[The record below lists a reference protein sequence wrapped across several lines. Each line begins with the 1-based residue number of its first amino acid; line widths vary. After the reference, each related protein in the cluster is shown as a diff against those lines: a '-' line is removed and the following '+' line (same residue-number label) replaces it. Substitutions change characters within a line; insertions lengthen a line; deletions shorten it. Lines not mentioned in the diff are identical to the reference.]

1 LTDERRSRRAAVAS
15 ALLGVVLLGAG
26 RSRRRA
32 PRASGGLDLH
42 DTSAPAP
49 VAPDL
54 APAPTPVAAPAQP
67 VARPAPPWQ
76 RRRSALAGC
85 VLIVVLIVGALLGGR
100 LTRTSAG
107 AHASRTTSLHAG
119 IAYGDELA
127 YMSSGQLSQALDDA
141 RAIGA
146 HWVRADLSWADVQ
159 RNSSTSY
166 DWSGFDRVVAGAS
179 ARGLK
184 VLPTLGYTPA
194 WARPAGCDSQSC
206 RPARVATFAAFARA
220 AVDRYAAR
228 GVHTWEIWNEP
239 NSRGFWQPG
248 PNPDEYTTLLRA
260 SVEAIRALDNGAFI
274 VSGGLAA
281 VTTRNGDISPV
292 DFLQRV
298 AALGGTR
305 LVNAVGYHPYTY
317 PLLPSLVTS
326 FGTPWDRID
335 RAPVSLKRVLAEYG
349 TPRLPFWLTEYG
361 APTGGPGIGSTGG
374 QSSSTTHVTEGRQSQ
389 ILVDAVRTAWSD
401 ANIQGLFIYQDKDRG
416 SSTATNENF
425 YGIRRAD
432 GTKKPAFSALR
443 TALLSL
449 GSGVN

>member
-1 LTDERRSRRAAVAS
+1 M
-15 ALLGVVLLGAG
+15 
-26 RSRRRA
+26 
-32 PRASGGLDLH
+32 
-42 DTSAPAP
+42 
-49 VAPDL
+49 
-54 APAPTPVAAPAQP
+54 
-67 VARPAPPWQ
+67 
-76 RRRSALAGC
+76 LAGG
-85 VLIVVLIVGALLGGR
+85 VLIVVLIVGAMLGGR
-100 LTRTSAG
+100 LARTSAG
-107 AHASRTTSLHAG
+107 AHAARTTSLHAG
-119 IAYGDELA
+119 IAYGDELT
-127 YMSSGQLSQALDDA
+127 YMSSGQLSLALDDA

-146 HWVRADLSWADVQ
+146 RWVRADLSWADVQ

-166 DWSGFDRVVAGAS
+166 DWSAFDRVVAGAS

-184 VLPTLGYTPA
+184 VLPTLAYTPA

-220 AVDRYAAR
+220 AVDRYAPR

-260 SVEAIRALDNGAFI
+260 SVKAIRALDTEAFI

-281 VTTRNGDISPV
+281 VTTRNGDISPI

-305 LVNAVGYHPYTY
+305 LVNAIGYHPYTY

-335 RAPVSLKRVLAEYG
+335 RAPVSLQRVLARHG
-349 TPRLPFWLTEYG
+349 TPSLPFWLTEYG
-361 APTGGPGIGSTGG
+361 APTGGPG
-374 QSSSTTHVTEGRQSQ
+374 QSSAGSQSASTTHVTEARQSQ
-389 ILVDAVRTAWSD
+389 ILVDAVHTAWSD
-401 ANIQGLFIYQDKDRG
+401 DSIQGLFIYEDRDGG
-416 SSTATNENF
+416 SSRASNENF

-432 GTKKPAFSALR
+432 GSQKPAFRALR

-449 GSGVN
+449 GSRVS

>member
-1 LTDERRSRRAAVAS
+1 
-15 ALLGVVLLGAG
+15 
-26 RSRRRA
+26 
-32 PRASGGLDLH
+32 
-42 DTSAPAP
+42 
-49 VAPDL
+49 
-54 APAPTPVAAPAQP
+54 
-67 VARPAPPWQ
+67 
-76 RRRSALAGC
+76 
-85 VLIVVLIVGALLGGR
+85 
-100 LTRTSAG
+100 
-107 AHASRTTSLHAG
+107 
-119 IAYGDELA
+119 
-127 YMSSGQLSQALDDA
+127 MSSGQLSLALDDA

-146 HWVRADLSWADVQ
+146 RWVRADLSWADVQ

-166 DWSGFDRVVAGAS
+166 DWSAFDRVVAGAS

-184 VLPTLGYTPA
+184 VLPTLAYTPA

-220 AVDRYAAR
+220 AVDRYAPR

-260 SVEAIRALDNGAFI
+260 SVKAIRALDTEAFI

-281 VTTRNGDISPV
+281 VTTGNGDISPI

-305 LVNAVGYHPYTY
+305 LVDAVGYHPYTY

-335 RAPVSLKRVLAEYG
+335 RAPVSLQRVLARHG
-349 TPRLPFWLTEYG
+349 TPSLPFWLTEYG
-361 APTGGPGIGSTGG
+361 APTGGPG
-374 QSSSTTHVTEGRQSQ
+374 QSSAGSQSASTTHVTEARQSQ
-389 ILVDAVRTAWSD
+389 ILVDAVHTAWSD
-401 ANIQGLFIYQDKDRG
+401 DSIQGLFIYEDRDGG
-416 SSTATNENF
+416 SSRASNENF

-432 GTKKPAFSALR
+432 GSQKPAFRALR

-449 GSGVN
+449 GARVS